1 MQRLHYSWT
10 SWHRRKDVREILYYL
25 LDHLILIF
33 IIYSLTT
40 NLGSFSGY
48 GLSSIYQ
55 VVGGPVSLDLY
66 YSYVVDAYTAIRRIG
81 TDDTFKWMAAIQNGG
96 SGKKMV
102 IDSTEQNLYIWFV
115 DSPLNVVKFQTS
127 DGVIV
132 DAHTL

>member
-132 DAHTL
+132 DTHTL